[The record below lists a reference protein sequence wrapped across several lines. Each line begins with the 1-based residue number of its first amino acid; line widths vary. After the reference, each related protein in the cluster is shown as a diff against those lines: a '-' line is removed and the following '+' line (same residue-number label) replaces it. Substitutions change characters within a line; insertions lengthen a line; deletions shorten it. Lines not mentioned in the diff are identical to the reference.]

1 MMAFLTRQEKITT
14 IGTVFGVPL
23 VVKGWSG
30 LPFTPLAA
38 WGLLAWLAGRRDPQ
52 RTLAER
58 LSVGGLMMV
67 AALGS
72 EWAHNLS
79 HAAAAR
85 LTGKPMDALLVMF
98 GMPLVIYYE
107 PNDPSVTPRQH
118 MIRSAGGPLFNTVG
132 LLVSLLACARSAPGS
147 AGREIAGAAAWMNG
161 FIVMA
166 GLTPIPGLDGE
177 PILRWSLIERGRTP
191 AEARQIVKR
200 ANGVAAT
207 GYAAA
212 SAVAFVKR
220 RRVLGSVLAL
230 LGGLALAV
238 AVGWLKDPD

>member
-58 LSVGGLMMV
+58 LSVGGLMTV
-67 AALGS
+67 ATLGS
-72 EWAHNLS
+72 EWCHNLS
-79 HAAAAR
+79 HAAAAQ
-85 LTGKPMDALLVMF
+85 LSGQPMDALRVMF

-107 PNDPSVTPRQH
+107 PNDPTVTPRQH
-118 MIRSAGGPLFNTVG
+118 ILRALGGPLFNTAG
-132 LLVSLLACARSAPGS
+132 LLVSLLARARTAPGS

-161 FIVMA
+161 FIVVA
-166 GLTPIPGLDGE
+166 GLTPCPGFDGG
-177 PILRWSLIERGRTP
+177 PILKWSLVEAGRTP

-200 ANGVAAT
+200 ANGVAAA

-212 SAVAFVKR
+212 SAAAFTKWKG
-220 RRVLGSVLAL
+220 LLAGLLAL